1 MNRRGLIP
9 LLLALVLVLV
19 ASACGGHRGPKLA
32 SRSTTPHH
40 RLRDLHDLSELRTA
54 FNTASKRPRLI
65 VLVSP
70 T

>member
-1 MNRRGLIP
+1 MNR
-9 LLLALVLVLV
+9 LALIVVLITCALTD
-19 ASACGGHRGPKLA
+19 AACGTSNGSSSPPSPSGSQHQL
-32 SRSTTPHH
+32 TN
-40 RLRDLHDLSELRTA
+40 LHDISQLRTA